1 MINLISTFSLCSA
14 KRLQPHTIPFSC
26 YKSAFVTWSSN
37 KYLQIM
43 EVALMVNKAGIRF
56 RVYNVCTRQS
66 VHEVTTGFQT
76 LSCIVGDRS
85 MYLSIL

>member
-1 MINLISTFSLCSA
+1 
-14 KRLQPHTIPFSC
+14 
-26 YKSAFVTWSSN
+26 
-37 KYLQIM
+37 M

-66 VHEVTTGFQT
+66 VHEVTTGFQR
-76 LSCIVGDRS
+76 LSCIVSDRS

>member
-1 MINLISTFSLCSA
+1 
-14 KRLQPHTIPFSC
+14 
-26 YKSAFVTWSSN
+26 
-37 KYLQIM
+37 M

-85 MYLSIL
+85 MYFSTL